1 MRNTST
7 VKPHN
12 SADFPF
18 RIRKRLEN
26 LLWCPFISAFW
37 TLLRE
42 KHKKSLIL
50 YQFLRQ
56 DLRSAKS
63 NRNWCISSQLLCALT
78 GMKHHKLLK
87 FMFFHKK
94 SSKKITDIQ
103 AKLYYFQKTF
113 KKLENL
119 TKMYVFFC
127 WKKIVFFQKKWQNFR
142 KNIRKNDHFLGS
154 RISWMSGKWLNLGN
168 ISWV

>member
-1 MRNTST
+1 MENLLS
-7 VKPHN
+7 
-12 SADFPF
+12 
-18 RIRKRLEN
+18 RKRLEN

-56 DLRSAKS
+56 DLRKGAKS

-87 FMFFHKK
+87 FMFFIKNPL
-94 SSKKITDIQ
+94 KKITDIQ

-119 TKMYVFFC
+119 TKFYVLVC
-127 WKKIVFFQKKWQNFR
+127 WKKSHFFQKKWQNFR
-142 KNIRKNDHFLGS
+142 KKLGKKVHFLGS
-154 RISWMSGKWLNLGN
+154 RISWMSRKWLTEILALADRR
-168 ISWV
+168 S